1 MQSLR
6 ERFASRNIEISLAND
21 SLPIV
26 RLTNPHASAVVSLY
40 GAHIFAYVPRGSRNV
55 LWLSSESNFTP
66 GKPVRGGIP
75 VCWPWFGPGP
85 EEGMP
90 AHGLARISLW
100 NLEKIE
106 ENSDGSTTLTLTL
119 DKSAEIGLKASAL
132 IRVGSSLSF
141 ELTTENFSARPYT
154 LTSALHSYF
163 PISPFPTSHPS
174 AFPDSTAPPLRTRSP
189 VSGFFSRETF
199 FSNPKPTGFSTAP
212 NRPSSFMIPSG
223 SVPFWW
229 RNPVPVPPSSGIPGW
244 KNPGKWQI
252 LAIGNIIPCFASK
265 PQTPAPTP
273 GCFSPAH
280 ATRLPPE
287 LQKCLKRPP
296 PREKNSPGA
305 AAAAGVGGKKTAD
318 TLRE

>member
-1 MQSLR
+1 MTKDCEYMQSLR

-119 DKSAEIGLKASAL
+119 DKSAEIELISQPEDNPELRFCLLLKIDSL
-132 IRVGSSLSF
+132 FPRVG
-141 ELTTENFSARPYT
+141 EGD
-154 LTSALHSYF
+154 
-163 PISPFPTSHPS
+163 
-174 AFPDSTAPPLRTRSP
+174 PDTQLGSCLN
-189 VSGFFSRETF
+189 VESG
-199 FSNPKPTGFSTAP
+199 
-212 NRPSSFMIPSG
+212 NRI
-223 SVPFWW
+223 VLD
-229 RNPVPVPPSSGIPGW
+229 
-244 KNPGKWQI
+244 Q
-252 LAIGNIIPCFASK
+252 
-265 PQTPAPTP
+265 
-273 GCFSPAH
+273 
-280 ATRLPPE
+280 
-287 LQKCLKRPP
+287 
-296 PREKNSPGA
+296 
-305 AAAAGVGGKKTAD
+305 
-318 TLRE
+318 

>member
-163 PISPFPTSHPS
+163 AVSDIASVSVS
-174 AFPDSTAPPLRTRSP
+174 GLDGAAFTDKVSGQRLLQQGDILFQSETDWVFDSTESP
-189 VSGFFSRETF
+189 VIIHDPVWKRSLLVE
-199 FSNPKPTGFSTAP
+199 K
-212 NRPSSFMIPSG
+212 SG
-223 SVPFWW
+223 SRSTVVW
-229 RNPVPVPPSSGIPGW
+229 NPWVEKSRKMADFGDREYHSMLCVETANAGADARVLQPGARHT
-244 KNPGKWQI
+244 
-252 LAIGNIIPCFASK
+252 LAARI
-265 PQTPAPTP
+265 TEMLET
-273 GCFSPAH
+273 SPAQG
-280 ATRLPPE
+280 E
-287 LQKCLKRPP
+287 EQ
-296 PREKNSPGA
+296 PRCCSCSRG
-305 AAAAGVGGKKTAD
+305 GGKKD
-318 TLRE
+318 C